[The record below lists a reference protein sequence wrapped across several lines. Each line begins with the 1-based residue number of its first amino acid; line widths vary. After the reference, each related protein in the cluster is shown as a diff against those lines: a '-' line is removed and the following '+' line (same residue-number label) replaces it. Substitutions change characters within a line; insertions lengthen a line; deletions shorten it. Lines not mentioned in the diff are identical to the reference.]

1 MAIDTN
7 TFLTFQDIGVRED
20 LSDMIYRISPT
31 ETPFMSGAEKEKA
44 TAVLHEWQTQVLATP
59 NGSNAA
65 LEGDDALQGAAA
77 VTPTVR
83 IGNVCQISNKVVS
96 VSGTAQA
103 VDAAG
108 RDNELAYQEMLKGLE
123 LKRDM
128 ETVLTGT
135 NQAAASGSSTVARNL
150 ASLPAWMF
158 TNNSF
163 NASTV
168 AVGGPGAGTG
178 TANGAN
184 PTAANGLTPRTDA
197 TTQIPFTEAR
207 LKFVL
212 SNIWT
217 AGGKPNRIQTGAFN
231 KQVFSTFTGRSSPIE
246 EAKSKKIVASVD
258 AYDSDFGELKVS
270 PSRFQ
275 RARDVWV
282 LEDDMWAVAYLQGR
296 KLVSF
301 PLAKTGDSDKREIL
315 SEYTLVSRN
324 EASSGA
330 IFDCTTA

>member
-1 MAIDTN
+1 MTVPAS

-44 TAVLHEWQTQVLATP
+44 TAVLHEWQTQVLAAP
-59 NGSNAA
+59 NGSNAQ
-65 LEGDDALQGAAA
+65 LEGDDATNDA

-83 IGNVCQISNKVVS
+83 IGNVCQISRKVAA

-128 ETVLTGT
+128 ETILTG
-135 NQAAASGSSTVARNL
+135 NQAAASGSSTVARTL
-150 ASLPAWMF
+150 GSLGAWMF
-158 TNNSF
+158 TNTAF
-163 NASTV
+163 NGASV

-178 TANGAN
+178 TATGAN
-184 PTAANGLTPRTDA
+184 PTAANGLTVRTDA
-197 TTQIPFTEAR
+197 TTQIAFTEAR
-207 LKFVL
+207 LKYVL
-212 SNIWT
+212 SAIWT
-217 AGGKPNRIQTGAFN
+217 AGGKPNKIMTGSFN

-258 AYDSDFGELKVS
+258 AYDSDFGELKVT

-301 PLAKTGDSDKREIL
+301 PLAKTGDSDRREIL

-324 EASSGA
+324 EASSGG
-330 IFDCTTA
+330 IFDNTVA